1 MVVEIHRIPGAT
13 SHEPSLLRIEGSAPI
28 SVRKLLEISN
38 KPHNRNLL
46 RDIFPN
52 LTGLSESEL
61 CLINEKLLSKIGT
74 AISDDARLYT
84 EILIDLNRRHL
95 SHLETLSFGAQI
107 LHTLEQFGTS
117 DTQLLLPFIQEL
129 SSLIQ
134 MYHSGEKT
142 CHLTLNKSERFILFR
157 CLEASCLRPMASR
170 TLTAILHDTKRNEAQ
185 IRKGLAAAIL
195 KRSRSIHDSS
205 PEFTALKQAAST
217 TYIMGYADSPVQP
230 NRERYETSTTKK
242 RTATL
247 LIEKIIQ
254 DEETKVVQR
263 LLAQDFQQLRQTCGL
278 DLVTFDR
285 LSNRLLDR
293 ATSEP
298 WARAALL
305 SIASASHQ
313 KCVTLSTRTNI
324 LGTLIASAR
333 RRGILTHEM
342 EQEVLATSTHISNLY
357 SEDHVRSD
365 IEDEL

>member
-1 MVVEIHRIPGAT
+1 MVVVIHRIPGAT
-13 SHEPSLLRIEGSAPI
+13 SHEPSLIRIEGSAPI

-46 RDIFPN
+46 HDILPN

-74 AISDDARLYT
+74 VISDDARLYT

-95 SHLETLSFGAQI
+95 SHRETLSFGAQI
-107 LHTLEQFGTS
+107 LLALEQFGNS

-142 CHLTLNKSERFILFR
+142 CHLTLNQSERFILFR
-157 CLEASCLRPMASR
+157 CLETSYLRPMASHAFIAV
-170 TLTAILHDTKRNEAQ
+170 LNDNEGHDAQ
-185 IRKGLAAAIL
+185 NRKALAAAIL
-195 KRSRSIHDSS
+195 KSSRSIQDSS
-205 PEFTALKQAAST
+205 TEFIALKQAAST
-217 TYIMGYADSPVQP
+217 TYITGYADKYIQP
-230 NRERYETSTTKK
+230 IREPDETSTTNQ
-242 RTATL
+242 TTTTL

-254 DEETKVVQR
+254 DDETKVVQR

-278 DLVTFDR
+278 NLVTFDR
-285 LSNRLLDR
+285 LSSRLLDR

-313 KCVTLSTRTNI
+313 KCVTLSTRANI

-357 SEDHVRSD
+357 SEDHLQSD
-365 IEDEL
+365 TEDEL

>member
-1 MVVEIHRIPGAT
+1 
-13 SHEPSLLRIEGSAPI
+13 
-28 SVRKLLEISN
+28 
-38 KPHNRNLL
+38 
-46 RDIFPN
+46 
-52 LTGLSESEL
+52 
-61 CLINEKLLSKIGT
+61 
-74 AISDDARLYT
+74 
-84 EILIDLNRRHL
+84 
-95 SHLETLSFGAQI
+95 
-107 LHTLEQFGTS
+107 
-117 DTQLLLPFIQEL
+117 
-129 SSLIQ
+129 
-134 MYHSGEKT
+134 
-142 CHLTLNKSERFILFR
+142 
-157 CLEASCLRPMASR
+157 MASR